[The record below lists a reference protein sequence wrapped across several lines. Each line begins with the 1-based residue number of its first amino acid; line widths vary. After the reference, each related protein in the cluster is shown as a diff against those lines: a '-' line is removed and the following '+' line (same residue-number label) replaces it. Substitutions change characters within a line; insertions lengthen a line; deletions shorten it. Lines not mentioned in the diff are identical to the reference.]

1 MAETYAGITV
11 PEGDPDGLRD
21 AAQRMGAVGGALRAS
36 ASELRGMPTML
47 GSWQGPASA
56 NYAGT
61 CLSQSEAVTRQGD
74 GWIMAA
80 GATAV
85 FASELEEARGDARR
99 AIRDAEEATDRKKK
113 AQTELEAAEARE
125 KDANG
130 RIAGALVE
138 LALEGLTGGVVA
150 AAQDELRRARR
161 DAEEAED
168 DIRHWRRERERAEEE
183 LERAQ
188 RRGKEAETRAHDAA
202 QSAQTVFASIQAG
215 MPRLVLPGPP
225 PAAKP
230 EPKDKPWYED
240 AADWTKGAADDAA
253 GWTADRAAGLARGAG
268 EGFQGLGEGGL
279 MLYRLSAING
289 VIDPES
295 YREEH
300 EQLGEAARFAWSN
313 PGEFGKALVNWE
325 DLAAGRYDEWIGN
338 LAPDAVA
345 ALVTGGAAPA
355 VSRSLKG
362 ADAAGDLARNAE
374 RLSEGGRAYER
385 AQRARDGLPPL
396 KKFDGKASASNGE
409 PTLSGWAQPRPNG
422 YGSATPED
430 VRALADEIGHPL
442 DPDTR
447 GFRDQTSRPDGFPG
461 KFNASHAEKQ
471 QALTS
476 PGSDIAVTRP
486 MCDDCVGFHSRLA
499 KHTGQPLL
507 VTDPEKSHLFLPD
520 GHVVESPTVEDFPRL
535 QDPLRFHGHAAAAG
549 GAGSEGLSATQ
560 RDGG

>member
-36 ASELRGMPTML
+36 ASELRGMPAML

-61 CLSQSEAVTRQGD
+61 CLSQSEAVARQGD

-85 FASELEEARGDARR
+85 FASELEDARGDARR
-99 AIRDAEEATDRKKK
+99 AIRDAEEATDRGEK

-125 KDANG
+125 KDANE
-130 RIAGALVE
+130 RIVGALLD
-138 LALEGLTGGVVA
+138 LAIEGLTGGAVVA
-150 AAQDELRRARR
+150 AEDELRRARR

-215 MPRLVLPGPP
+215 MPRLVLPAPP

-295 YREEH
+295 YRDEH
-300 EQLGEAARFAWSN
+300 EKLGEAARFAWSN

-345 ALVTGGAAPA
+345 ALATGGAAPA

-385 AQRARDGLPPL
+385 AQRAHDGLPRRPRDE
-396 KKFDGKASASNGE
+396 KTSASNGDQ
-409 PTLSGWAQPRPNG
+409 TLSGWKQPRPEG

-430 VRALADEIGHPL
+430 VRALADKIGHPL
-442 DPDTR
+442 DTHI
-447 GFRDQTSRPDGFPG
+447 RDQLNRPDGFPG
-461 KFNASHAEKQ
+461 KYNASHAEKQ

-476 PGSDIAVTRP
+476 PGSDIAVTRT
-486 MCDDCVGFHSRLA
+486 MCPDCVGFHSRLA
-499 KHTGQPLL
+499 EHTGQPLL

-520 GHVVESPTVEDFPRL
+520 GRVVESPTVEDFPRL
-535 QDPLRFHGHAAAAG
+535 QDPTRFDGRAAAGG